1 VKPRVHGVINR
12 NLGLMGVVA
21 VADLDVIEKLRD
33 AVVNIDRVEAER
45 LL

>member
-1 VKPRVHGVINR
+1 
-12 NLGLMGVVA
+12 MGVVA